1 MEKRAYHIDTIE
13 YLITG
18 TYAEAKGYLFNLFFG
33 WRKTDS
39 NDMAY
44 FYMSNKDWEII
55 DIKIR
60 YYYTF
65 VKKEK

>member
-1 MEKRAYHIDTIE
+1 MTTRKYHIDTIE
-13 YLITG
+13 YLITD
-18 TYAEAKGYLFNLFFG
+18 TYTEAKGHLFNLFFG

-44 FYMSNKDWEII
+44 FNLSDKDWENI
-55 DIKIR
+55 DISIK

-65 VKKEK
+65 VEKEK

>member
-1 MEKRAYHIDTIE
+1 MTTRKYHIDTIE
-13 YLITG
+13 YLITD
-18 TYAEAKGYLFNLFFG
+18 TYAEAKGHLFNLFFG

-44 FYMSNKDWEII
+44 FNLSNKDWENI
-55 DIKIR
+55 DISIK

-65 VKKEK
+65 VEKEK